1 MDHTNLFY
9 GLRHVA
15 TVESIY
21 FRSCTLC
28 SYLVRDVGYALS
40 FFRLSSIPQ
49 YIPISIAVGSVITGS
64 IKET

>member
-1 MDHTNLFY
+1 MDRTNLFY

-15 TVESIY
+15 TVESIC